1 MYFVAMK
8 KERIFQLV
16 KKHFKRAGKLNFIF
30 IAFSLT
36 VAGKSAVVSWDF
48 VAWEIVRKFQKRL
61 LNSSSKLRQ
70 SFDNFCAKF
79 HGML

>member
-1 MYFVAMK
+1 MYDNKHTPCTLK

-36 VAGKSAVVSWDF
+36 VAGKVQWF
-48 VAWEIVRKFQKRL
+48 YWTL
-61 LNSSSKLRQ
+61 LGGGK
-70 SFDNFCAKF
+70 
-79 HGML
+79 